1 MELLAKGFL
10 IIESYIMG
18 KEKIQAQTTQVVE
31 HDDFGQF
38 RFIKTD
44 DGEIQFIAD
53 DEADVHTMGVRSK
66 NGVMQRRNVLCVN
79 EPGLYRLIF
88 MSSKP

>member
-18 KEKIQAQTTQVVE
+18 KEKIQALTTQVVE

-44 DGEIQFIAD
+44 DGEI
-53 DEADVHTMGVRSK
+53 
-66 NGVMQRRNVLCVN
+66 
-79 EPGLYRLIF
+79 
-88 MSSKP
+88 